1 MNVLSRVV
9 WSEGMY
15 LGPHHFQVQSRY
27 FEDSIQFATSTLWF
41 SSYGLAGVDLDAE
54 ALQNGTVSLL
64 HARGIF
70 RDGLTFHMP
79 ESDALPEP
87 RAVADLF
94 PPTHDGIV
102 VLLAIPPRKPN
113 GFNCSLPDGEIAE
126 ARYTAEPRVL
136 RDENTGADERTV
148 HLGRKNL
155 RLLFD
160 TEPAG
165 DLLTMPI
172 ARVVRDGA
180 GHFAYDANFVPPV
193 LGISASTRLMLL
205 AQRLIEILDDKSAAI
220 GRGARNASG
229 GPAEFSTRR
238 DRQLL
243 ADACREFRL
252 DAAASPVHRQARPS
266 RRAVR
271 RDVAPRR
278 RPVHLRARFAPAR
291 PAAVRSRQPE
301 RLLRGTRPPHSRA
314 PGNHRSHQLHFH
326 SAETARSDYYYEGDI
341 ADQRCLGRSRWL
353 LAIRAR
359 MGDADLMAKAPQLIK
374 VCSPAFV
381 RELVK
386 RALPGM
392 PLTHLPVPPPAVSAR
407 RGNAIFRSEQG
418 RPLLGPH
425 ERRRAQVGVYVPG
438 EFPDPEIEILVVL
451 EQLTMTPSVEYPQAG
466 KPAAHFPGSL
476 HGHRTAA
483 LESPGRHRFA
493 VLPPSHPRGA
503 QDRRRPGAGRR
514 LSRRRR
520 QVRHLRHGRVPG

>member
-1 MNVLSRVV
+1 
-9 WSEGMY
+9 MY

-54 ALQNGTVSLL
+54 ALQNGVVSLL

-94 PPTHDGIV
+94 PPTRDGIV
-102 VLLAIPPRKPN
+102 AMLAIPPRKPN
-113 GFNCSLPDGEIAE
+113 GFNCSLPEGEIAE

-136 RDENTGADERTV
+136 HDENTGADERTV

-172 ARVVRDGA
+172 ARVVRGGA
-180 GHFAYDANFVPPV
+180 GRYAYDANFVPPV

-205 AQRLIEILDDKSAAI
+205 VQRLIEILDDKSATI
-220 GRGARNASG
+220 SRGARDASG
-229 GPAEFSTRR
+229 GPAEFSTRQIASFWLMHAVNSALTPLRHQFIAKRGHPEELFVEMSRLAGALCTFALDSHPR
-238 DRQLL
+238 DLPLYDHDNLSDCFQ
-243 ADACREFRL
+243 EL
-252 DAAASPVHRQARPS
+252 DRHI
-266 RRAVR
+266 RA
-271 RDVAPRR
+271 
-278 RPVHLRARFAPAR
+278 HLEIIVPTNCLSIPLKRA
-291 PAAVRSRQPE
+291 E
-301 RLLRGTRPPHSRA
+301 
-314 PGNHRSHQLHFH
+314 
-326 SAETARSDYYYEGDI
+326 DYYYEGDI

-359 MGDADLMAKAPQLIK
+359 MGDADLMTKAPALIK

-392 PLTHLPVPPPAVSAR
+392 PLTHLPAPPPAVSAR
-407 RGNAIFRSEQG
+407 LETQYFGLSKG
-418 RPLLGPH
+418 GPCWDNMSAT
-425 ERRRAQVGVYVPG
+425 RKVGVYVPG

-451 EQLTMTPSVEYPQAG
+451 EN
-466 KPAAHFPGSL
+466 
-476 HGHRTAA
+476 
-483 LESPGRHRFA
+483 
-493 VLPPSHPRGA
+493 
-503 QDRRRPGAGRR
+503 
-514 LSRRRR
+514 
-520 QVRHLRHGRVPG
+520 